1 MAFAGMDFKNDEIV
15 IIFGPNDTQIETN
28 ITIVADI
35 YPEFA
40 ETFGI
45 AVLIPF
51 EMEVIG
57 VTSGNITTATGVIW
71 NDDSNLVM
79 HVFTTYSDYL
89 LSGLYASFEKSL
101 YNVAEGKTVV
111 IQVNLDH
118 PSGNDIVI
126 MIDVNA
132 SSATGVH
139 VRQDTKYYFVLTL
152 VPDYILSRTNVTFGP
167 NDTSQNVTL
176 LVVDDDIVEYDE
188 LLTMSIM
195 IPDQLMG
202 IGILLGDINMTTINI
217 TDNDGRNYMHA
228 CNICN
233 AISHIQELQQAC
245 PH

>member
-57 VTSGNITTATGVIW
+57 VMSGNITTATGVIR
-71 NDDSNLVM
+71 NDDSNLVT
-79 HVFTTYSDYL
+79 HVFTTYLDYL
-89 LSGLYASFEKSL
+89 LSGLYVSFENSL

-111 IQVNLDH
+111 IQFNLDH

-139 VRQDTKYYFVLTL
+139 VR
-152 VPDYILSRTNVTFGP
+152 
-167 NDTSQNVTL
+167 
-176 LVVDDDIVEYDE
+176 
-188 LLTMSIM
+188 
-195 IPDQLMG
+195 
-202 IGILLGDINMTTINI
+202 
-217 TDNDGRNYMHA
+217 
-228 CNICN
+228 
-233 AISHIQELQQAC
+233 
-245 PH
+245 

>member
-40 ETFGI
+40 ETFAI
-45 AVLIPF
+45 AVLIPL

-57 VTSGNITTATGVIW
+57 VMSGNITTATGVIL

-79 HVFTTYSDYL
+79 HVFTIYLDYL
-89 LSGLYASFEKSL
+89 LSGLYASFENSV
-101 YNVAEGKTVV
+101 YNVAEGKAVV

-139 VRQDTKYYFVLTL
+139 VKQDTK
-152 VPDYILSRTNVTFGP
+152 
-167 NDTSQNVTL
+167 
-176 LVVDDDIVEYDE
+176 
-188 LLTMSIM
+188 
-195 IPDQLMG
+195 
-202 IGILLGDINMTTINI
+202 
-217 TDNDGRNYMHA
+217 
-228 CNICN
+228 
-233 AISHIQELQQAC
+233 
-245 PH
+245 